1 MMFLIKRIL
10 GSALGRWVTLGGVT
24 LLLSLGTAWFLN
36 YKAGLRDEGKLE
48 CVQEINRATV
58 DALEQ
63 QLENK
68 NAAIEELRRLHVN
81 ALIVAEERKQRELE
95 AMDRLETLESEM
107 EEQRNADPE
116 YREWSDTDLPNGV
129 ADRLREAA
137 GSSSGSGD

>member
-1 MMFLIKRIL
+1 LL
-10 GSALGRWVTLGGVT
+10 LGGAA
-24 LLLSLGTAWFLN
+24 LWWHDHKSD
-36 YKAGLRDEGKLE
+36 LREEGRQE

-68 NAAIEELRRLHVN
+68 NAAIEELRRLHAD

-95 AMDRLETLESEM
+95 AMDRLELLESEM
-107 EEQRNADPE
+107 EDQRNADPE
-116 YREWSDTDLPNGV
+116 YREWSDTDLPDGV